1 MLQPL
6 PRPQRVIYLE
16 HKYSSL
22 ALGRSDRGQGDI
34 LERCR
39 THFQPEEGRDGGG
52 GVGRRGEPGSDALR
66 PIENQLTP
74 PMSHHTSAFS
84 ASTKASE
91 RVPSKTFKRHYG
103 HDKSSLQGP
112 SPQHLLWGGL
122 KHLPFQDEGWT
133 REQGAPRPAQ
143 HPLRQPREAMKGCG
157 QRLPTPPGTPS
168 CASEF

>member
-1 MLQPL
+1 M
-6 PRPQRVIYLE
+6 
-16 HKYSSL
+16 
-22 ALGRSDRGQGDI
+22 
-34 LERCR
+34 
-39 THFQPEEGRDGGG
+39 
-52 GVGRRGEPGSDALR
+52 GVGAWGGE
-66 PIENQLTP
+66 ENQALTP
-74 PMSHHTSAFS
+74 SGPSRTSLLHPCHTTPP

-91 RVPSKTFKRHYG
+91 REPSKTFKRHYG

-143 HPLRQPREAMKGCG
+143 HPLRQPREAMEGCG